1 MDGFEFLEA
10 ITRSG
15 HLDLGSTKTYM
26 CSSSSNPKDQ
36 EKANRYPIAGFIT
49 KPLTKDIFEDII
61 S

>member
-15 HLDLGSTKTYM
+15 HLDLGSTKIYM
-26 CSSSSNPKDQ
+26 CRSSSNPKDQ
-36 EKANRYPIAGFIT
+36 EKASRYPIAGFII
-49 KPLTKDIFEDII
+49 KPSTEEILEDII